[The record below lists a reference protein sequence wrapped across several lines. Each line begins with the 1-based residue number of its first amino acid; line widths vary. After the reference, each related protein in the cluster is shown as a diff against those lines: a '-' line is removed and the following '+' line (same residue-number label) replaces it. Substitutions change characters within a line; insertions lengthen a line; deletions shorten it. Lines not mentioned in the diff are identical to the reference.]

1 MRKAKTAGIFPNAI
15 EILAGGKK
23 VRKFGHFQLLFLI
36 DENQSELAFNF
47 VGFLKLIIFFCI
59 LFFLD
64 WSSFCWLNWQHF
76 FGSFLSRDEA
86 YRLIVEGWSQ
96 HNNDAKAIFDQQ
108 VRNFL
113 VFL

>member
-47 VGFLKLIIFFCI
+47 VGFSEVDHFLLYSVFPGLEFI
-59 LFFLD
+59 LL
-64 WSSFCWLNWQHF
+64 
-76 FGSFLSRDEA
+76 A
-86 YRLIVEGWSQ
+86 
-96 HNNDAKAIFDQQ
+96 
-108 VRNFL
+108 
-113 VFL
+113 